1 MKKIFVTI
9 LILLTVITV
18 GSATDLR
25 FDLRDPQFGLNSVT
39 NVPVQLQAQNIQQSG
54 AVTLLPWKLTQYTDT
69 NGVTTFTNI
78 YGSSTAGFYHWVITV
93 PNTSKRVDGNVWI
106 QSTNLGVVSASSVD
120 LVVGAPTYPA
130 GTWAWSAYASDIRYA
145 GGSNLLSSY
154 VTIGQLNNASNSLQL
169 QIFASTNGFLPIAT
183 NIAYWVYSNN
193 PAGYLSQIPVAAT
206 NLFLTT
212 VPIGATNKFVTTN
225 DTTWFISQA
234 NQIALT
240 NGYLRLVPVAAT
252 NQFATTNYAASLVQ
266 ATNGFVTASITNG
279 LATTNYVNSAT
290 NGFVDASITNGVV
303 FNNRL
308 LSASNSIVALIPSTN
323 GFSTAANIPI
333 VSTNQFATTN
343 YVIQARLPA
352 QTNSQILY
360 FTNESTLDYV
370 DVIKYFS
377 TITDVDAGNAYPF
390 LAKKVTQAN
399 GGQSGASFLAEYNYT
414 GLGGEFTYETLN
426 GTGTGD
432 AALGYSHNLAS
443 TNISGTE
450 NRFAV
455 GVGTFY
461 GLNGQWGGSYE
472 LLTKK
477 RATYWTTNQSGVLTH
492 PFTIDGDGGTSL
504 GDNPESEHTKD
515 WKSVPWVRIRGSSDS
530 TRPQFQLEGSM
541 RPFSGSLTNG
551 AFYNDGTNVWMVQSG
566 VNSKIATL
574 GISNNFIGGLYVN
587 GISVLTNSA
596 STNGFLST
604 ADTNSI
610 KLWVGSAMA
619 GSNYLSEIPV
629 ASTNKFV
636 LTNDVTW
643 FISQANQVALT
654 NKFLTTNDVN
664 PVVHFNGRKVYVGNL
679 TNGLPYVTILT
690 NNLSMSDGGQSI
702 ELDWN
707 SDNSRL
713 RIVNYLG
720 EAIYSATNISLLDG
734 TIYARNYYGNGLNI
748 TNLQFT
754 NLSYASLQMVTNLLN
769 NGGIPTLNGLGTN
782 TTLKFANI
790 ANSYIYNS
798 TNSGGYYTNAVGLSA
813 TNIFLKENAA
823 NSGLIVFPHGSSI
836 GEFSVGGTGDNGIA
850 IGISNGVPLYERF
863 SFVAGAY
870 NDIAANSS
878 PLLYGNSI
886 AGGFANTIG
895 SPANYAF
902 IAGGS
907 NNYVGGNHSFA
918 AGSKNT
924 TLSAGGFALGYY
936 SAAQYNGSFVWSAY
950 SSAGQA
956 QFADTA
962 GQQFLINASGGV
974 GVNTNNPAG
983 YSLNVSGIA
992 NAHDWYKSGVG
1003 VLTSNSVIRA
1013 HLATNVVSGIRI
1025 TNSIIT
1031 GASITN
1037 PVIVS
1042 PTIVSALTTNI
1053 AVIFGNGST
1062 NTLYF
1067 TNGILYNITP

>member
-1 MKKIFVTI
+1 LISFAKSINNSNKVKKIFVTI
-9 LILLTVITV
+9 LILLTLVVV
-18 GSATDLR
+18 GSATDLQ
-25 FDLRDPQFGLNSVT
+25 FNLRDPQFGLNQVT

-78 YGSSTAGFYHWVITV
+78 YGSSVAGFYHFTITV

-154 VTIGQLNNASNSLQL
+154 VTIGQLNNASNTLQL

-206 NLFLTT
+206 NLFLTS

-290 NGFVDASITNGVV
+290 NGFVTASITNGVV

-323 GFSTAANIPI
+323 GFITAANIPI

-343 YVIQARLPA
+343 YVIQARIPA
-352 QTNSQILY
+352 QTNSLILY
-360 FTNESTLDYV
+360 FTNESTVLNQ
-370 DVIKYFS
+370 DVVNFYS
-377 TITDVDAGNAYPF
+377 TITDVDGPYSYQFN
-390 LAKKVTQAN
+390 AKKIVSIN
-399 GGQSGASFLAEYNYT
+399 GGQSGASYLSEFNYT

-443 TNISGTE
+443 TNISGLDA
-450 NRFAV
+450 RFAV

-461 GLNGQWGGSYE
+461 GLGGQWGASYE

-477 RATYWTTNQSGVLTH
+477 RSSYWTTNQLGVFTH

-551 AFYNDGTNVWMVQSG
+551 AFYSDGTNVWLIQSG

-587 GISVLTNSA
+587 GTSVLTNSA

-610 KLWVGSAMA
+610 KLWVGSAIA
-619 GSNYLSEIPV
+619 GSNYLSEVPV

-636 LTNDVTW
+636 LTNDTTW
-643 FISQANQVALT
+643 FISQASQVALT
-654 NKFLTTNDVN
+654 NGYLRLVPTAATNQFL
-664 PVVHFNGRKVYVGNL
+664 L
-679 TNGLPYVTILT
+679 TNGYAAGLVSGAAITNALVT
-690 NNLSMSDGGQSI
+690 NSVFSGDGFS
-702 ELDWN
+702 
-707 SDNSRL
+707 
-713 RIVNYLG
+713 
-720 EAIYSATNISLLDG
+720 
-734 TIYARNYYGNGLNI
+734 I

-754 NLSYASLQMVTNLLN
+754 NLSYASLVQITNLL
-769 NGGIPTLNGLGTN
+769 GSGYIQQLNGFGTN
-782 TTLKFANI
+782 TTLKFAGI
-790 ANSYIYNS
+790 TNSYILNG
-798 TNSGGYYTNAVGLSA
+798 TNSGGYYTNAVSVTA
-813 TNIFLKENAA
+813 TNFYVSAIGNA
-823 NSGLIVFPHGSSI
+823 SGVIRFPNGDTIAESTTGGGSG
-836 GEFSVGGTGDNGIA
+836 GETGIA
-850 IGISNGVPLYERF
+850 IGLSNGVPLYEQY

-870 NDIAANSS
+870 NDIAAQA
-878 PLLYGNSI
+878 GFVIWGASI
-886 AGGFANTIG
+886 AGGTRNSIEVGG
-895 SPANYAF
+895 SGRGNAAF

-907 NNYVGGNHSFA
+907 NNVASGAYSFT
-918 AGSKNT
+918 AGARNYT
-924 TLSAGGFALGYY
+924 VNNGTFALGYNA
-936 SAAQYNGSFVWSAY
+936 AAQYAGSFVWSGFEPT
-950 SSAGQA
+950 ST
-956 QFADTA
+956 QFADTSTN
-962 GQQFLINASGGV
+962 QFLIKAAGGM
-974 GVNTNNPAG
+974 GINTNNPAN
-983 YSLNVSGIA
+983 YALNIAGIG
-992 NAHDWYKSGVG
+992 NAFDWRVRGVG
-1003 VLTSNSVIRA
+1003 VLTSNSIVA
-1013 HLATNVVSGIRI
+1013 SYMATNVVSGIRI